1 MIKPLAYSFN
11 SFIKHHVNGGIV
23 LMVVAVLAMIV
34 ANSPWSDAYL
44 SILDYPVSLQ
54 IGSFNL
60 FSHNGEP
67 MSISTFI
74 NDALMAIF
82 FFSVGLEIKRET
94 LVVNSQTC
102 VRLYC
107 LLLLHAEV

>member
-54 IGSFNL
+54 IGSFQSL
-60 FSHNGEP
+60 Q
-67 MSISTFI
+67 
-74 NDALMAIF
+74 
-82 FFSVGLEIKRET
+82 
-94 LVVNSQTC
+94 SQTESRC
-102 VRLYC
+102 LY
-107 LLLLHAEV
+107 LHLSMMR